1 MTLIASRL
9 IRKSGRAGAATLDYI
24 TLDSDSRHMRRARLT
39 TDGGR
44 TVVVDLNDASFM
56 QDGDA
61 LATEDGLIV
70 IRAAAEPLLEIK
82 AENAL
87 ALARVAW
94 HLGNRHAA
102 TEVTADAIFIQPD
115 HVLEHMVEG
124 LGAMVRHVSRP
135 FQPEAGAYSGGAHG
149 HGH

>member
-9 IRKSGRAGAATLDYI
+9 IRKSERAGAASLDCV
-24 TLDSDSRHMRRARLT
+24 TLDSDSRHIRRARLT

-44 TVVVDLNDASFM
+44 TVVVDLHDASFM

-61 LATEDGLIV
+61 LAVEGGLIE

-82 AENAL
+82 AEDAL

-94 HLGNRHAA
+94 HLGNRHTPA
-102 TEVTADAIFIQPD
+102 EVMADAMFIQPD
-115 HVLEHMVEG
+115 HVLEHMVQG
-124 LGAMVRHVSRP
+124 LGAVVRHVSRP
-135 FQPEAGAYSGGAHG
+135 FQPEAGAYSGGEHG

>member
-9 IRKSGRAGAATLDYI
+9 IRKSERVGEATLDYI
-24 TLDSDSRHMRRARLT
+24 TLDSDNRHMRRARLT
-39 TDGGR
+39 TDGAR

-61 LATEDGLIV
+61 LAVEDGLIV

-82 AENAL
+82 AKDAL

-124 LGAMVRHVSRP
+124 LGATVRHVSRP
-135 FQPEAGAYSGGAHG
+135 FQPEAGAYSGGGHG